1 MNRNAKI
8 VAFIIVDFLTVA
20 VSWLLSFTVLDFPIV
35 STFVSSWY
43 FFVAAVVITIAVFAL
58 FGLYVNLWRYTNVV
72 EVLKIF
78 GAVACVAAG
87 LLVLSVFSDVLSIE
101 WGLVYSFIFVSLT
114 CGCRCVYSFYGYMV
128 KKIRSS
134 SRAKYGTRVIIIG
147 AGDAGAMLLRELQ
160 TSEKTSMYPVCI
172 LDDDENKIGR
182 YLNGVK
188 IIGKTSEVVKYAEL
202 LHVEKIAERCGLPVM
217 LYNAPARC
225 GYDVP
230 LHSVPKCVRWIKDAG
245 KGDRFAKYKGKLLC
259 GDEVNILNFAEA
271 GAVGVVSVLANAAP
285 LLTKRAEQNFLDK
298 NVQKNTHRCENF
310 VTNEEFA
317 PQERQAFF
325 HLSKACFVQKNPI
338 PIKYMLQKLGVFR
351 DCSPRLPL
359 TAATERT
366 RRLCDDALGRFWQY
380 VR

>member
-1 MNRNAKI
+1 MLMTALATPFWNGK
-8 VAFIIVDFLTVA
+8 VDVESFERLLQGQRHADALLCCGTTGEGELLSAEESLRLVDMCKGSGKPVWAA
-20 VSWLLSFTVLDFPIV
+20 VSGGTDK
-35 STFVSSWY
+35 
-43 FFVAAVVITIAVFAL
+43 A
-58 FGLYVNLWRYTNVV
+58 
-72 EVLKIF
+72 
-78 GAVACVAAG
+78 
-87 LLVLSVFSDVLSIE
+87 
-101 WGLVYSFIFVSLT
+101 
-114 CGCRCVYSFYGYMV
+114 
-128 KKIRSS
+128 
-134 SRAKYGTRVIIIG
+134 SRAAEKFARQG
-147 AGDAGAMLLRELQ
+147 AEGIMITPPAFFGC
-160 TSEKTSMYPVCI
+160 T
-172 LDDDENKIGR
+172 DEG
-182 YLNGVK
+182 
-188 IIGKTSEVVKYAEL
+188 YA
-202 LHVEKIAERCGLPVM
+202 LHVEKIGERCGLPVM

-259 GDEVNILNFAEA
+259 GDEVNLLNFAEA

-310 VTNEEFA
+310 VTNEEFT

-338 PIKYMLQKLGVFR
+338 PIKYVLQKLGVFR

-366 RRLCDDALGRFWQY
+366 RKLCDDALGRFWQY